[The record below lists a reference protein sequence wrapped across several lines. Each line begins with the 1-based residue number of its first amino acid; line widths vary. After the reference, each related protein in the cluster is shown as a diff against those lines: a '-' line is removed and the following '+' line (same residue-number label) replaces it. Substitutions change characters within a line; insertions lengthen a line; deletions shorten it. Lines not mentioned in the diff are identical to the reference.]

1 MSNTI
6 DIQERKL
13 LIDLNKLTDGE
24 KFEMR
29 KLGILSDE
37 NSITPSVYPTIH
49 NERPPIEKHVVHA
62 SPVTSTAGLPLQSVT
77 ARKSLIW
84 AKAGINCCARSLIC
98 SS

>member
-49 NERPPIEKHVVHA
+49 E
-62 SPVTSTAGLPLQSVT
+62 
-77 ARKSLIW
+77 
-84 AKAGINCCARSLIC
+84 
-98 SS
+98 